1 MAVIDLSQ
9 LPAPQIVD
17 VPDFETLLAERKAE
31 FVALHPKDEQEAV
44 IRTLE
49 LESEPVTKLLQENAY
64 RELLLR
70 QRINEAAQ
78 AVMVAYAMGG
88 DLDQLAANYNVK
100 RLTVTPA
107 DNDAVPPVAAV
118 MESDEALRLRVPAAF
133 EGLSVA
139 GPTAAY
145 EFHARSADGR
155 VADASA
161 TSPAPAE
168 VVLTVL
174 SREGDGT
181 AEKDLLDVVEKA
193 LNSENVRPVADR
205 LTVRSAE
212 IIPYRVEAT
221 IFLYPG
227 PEAEPVSAKTVL
239 RAVAVMFMN
248 PLAVLR
254 GGLAA
259 AGTVLRVL
267 ADQLDLELDD
277 ADGKIV
283 LPRRGAVITL
293 ALGWKGQPLFPKGA
307 FTVDEIEHT
316 GAPDR
321 LTIRARSADFRETL
335 NTRREKSWHK
345 TTVGEVVK
353 EIAARHK
360 LKMALGKNLSDKPVE
375 HIDQTNESD
384 GSFLMRLARQY
395 GAIASVKNGNL
406 LFIRQGQGKSA
417 TGKPLPVISIT
428 RKDGDSHR
436 FTLADRGAYTGVI
449 ASWLHTREPA
459 KKESTTVKRKRRT
472 KKQKKEPEA
481 KQGDYLV
488 GTDENVLVLNR
499 TYANRSNAE
508 RAAKMQWE
516 RLQRGVAS
524 FSLQLAE
531 GRADLYTEMPV
542 KVSGFKQPIDD
553 AEWTITT
560 LTHTVSPDNGFTTS
574 LELEVKI
581 DDFEIE

>member
-17 VPDFETLLAERKAE
+17 VPDFDTLLAERKAE

-44 IRTLE
+44 SRTLE

-78 AVMVAYAMGG
+78 AVMAAYAIGS

-205 LTVRSAE
+205 LTLGRDIRRSAIFAALHVE
-212 IIPYRVEAT
+212 GVQRVELA
-221 IFLYPG
+221 
-227 PEAEPVSAKTVL
+227 S
-239 RAVAVMFMN
+239 
-248 PLAVLR
+248 PLADMVLNKTQ
-254 GGLAA
+254 AA
-259 AGTVLRVL
+259 SCTQWSV
-267 ADQLDLELDD
+267 
-277 ADGKIV
+277 
-283 LPRRGAVITL
+283 
-293 ALGWKGQPLFPKGA
+293 
-307 FTVDEIEHT
+307 
-316 GAPDR
+316 
-321 LTIRARSADFRETL
+321 
-335 NTRREKSWHK
+335 
-345 TTVGEVVK
+345 
-353 EIAARHK
+353 
-360 LKMALGKNLSDKPVE
+360 
-375 HIDQTNESD
+375 TN
-384 GSFLMRLARQY
+384 G
-395 GAIASVKNGNL
+395 
-406 LFIRQGQGKSA
+406 
-417 TGKPLPVISIT
+417 
-428 RKDGDSHR
+428 
-436 FTLADRGAYTGVI
+436 
-449 ASWLHTREPA
+449 
-459 KKESTTVKRKRRT
+459 
-472 KKQKKEPEA
+472 
-481 KQGDYLV
+481 
-488 GTDENVLVLNR
+488 GTDE
-499 TYANRSNAE
+499 
-508 RAAKMQWE
+508 
-516 RLQRGVAS
+516 
-524 FSLQLAE
+524 
-531 GRADLYTEMPV
+531 
-542 KVSGFKQPIDD
+542 
-553 AEWTITT
+553 
-560 LTHTVSPDNGFTTS
+560 
-574 LELEVKI
+574 
-581 DDFEIE
+581 

>member
-78 AVMVAYAMGG
+78 AVMVAYAMGS

-107 DNDAVPPVAAV
+107 DNNAVPPVAAV

-221 IFLYPG
+221 IFLYGSSNSNQQRVVLAGWRTTGTAATRACFIGQRRRFTYCAVVVFAPHG
-227 PEAEPVSAKTVL
+227 ITDGKCPENCSRCAGCTFAVWIIRFTCCCCDVYESSGGTARWTGRRRHGAASTGIWSTGDAARCAVCRIWSVRCSAQSDRSCGYCTDGCGAGCL
-239 RAVAVMFMN
+239 EI
-248 PLAVLR
+248 LATHHRISRWR
-254 GGLAA
+254 GGRIQSV
-259 AGTVLRVL
+259 GRSH
-267 ADQLDLELDD
+267 QCC
-277 ADGKIV
+277 
-283 LPRRGAVITL
+283 
-293 ALGWKGQPLFPKGA
+293 
-307 FTVDEIEHT
+307 
-316 GAPDR
+316 
-321 LTIRARSADFRETL
+321 IR
-335 NTRREKSWHK
+335 
-345 TTVGEVVK
+345 TT
-353 EIAARHK
+353 
-360 LKMALGKNLSDKPVE
+360 
-375 HIDQTNESD
+375 
-384 GSFLMRLARQY
+384 
-395 GAIASVKNGNL
+395 
-406 LFIRQGQGKSA
+406 
-417 TGKPLPVISIT
+417 
-428 RKDGDSHR
+428 
-436 FTLADRGAYTGVI
+436 
-449 ASWLHTREPA
+449 
-459 KKESTTVKRKRRT
+459 
-472 KKQKKEPEA
+472 
-481 KQGDYLV
+481 
-488 GTDENVLVLNR
+488 
-499 TYANRSNAE
+499 
-508 RAAKMQWE
+508 
-516 RLQRGVAS
+516 
-524 FSLQLAE
+524 
-531 GRADLYTEMPV
+531 
-542 KVSGFKQPIDD
+542 
-553 AEWTITT
+553 
-560 LTHTVSPDNGFTTS
+560 
-574 LELEVKI
+574 
-581 DDFEIE
+581 